1 MVNIK
6 TDTSKK
12 ISIYGKFKIKE
23 VKNYKNIEITNKSVC
38 NIIEDFYTFLEDN
51 NIKIEKIEEFKVS
64 KLIFDNKIIPCKE
77 KRFFING
84 YAEIIDYLKKR
95 EMRSYFSIDEIQ
107 LSQILQEF
115 KIFYEY
121 HIKYFLEK
129 TSKIRVI
136 VEGFKIL

>member
-6 TDTSKK
+6 TDTNKK
-12 ISIYGKFKIKE
+12 ISIYGKFKIKDA
-23 VKNYKNIEITNKSVC
+23 KNYKNIEIINKSVQ

-51 NIKIEKIEEFKVS
+51 NIKIEKIEEIKVS
-64 KLIFDNKIIPCKE
+64 KLIFDNRIIPCNE
-77 KRFFING
+77 KKIFING
-84 YAEIIDYLKKR
+84 YAEIIDHLKKR
-95 EMRSYFSIDEIQ
+95 DMRSYFSIEEIQ